1 MNNDFYLQRSNI
13 SSAVMNVALYECKR
27 PGASSSPWESDVEP
41 TSRNIC
47 LDPIPLK
54 LSSSRI
60 TEWTLY
66 MLSKR
71 KKNQKG
77 VTISVY
83 NKLKKTLMNHL
94 EEDGSASQNPTSE
107 VVSQP
112 PFEVV
117 SQPPFEVVS
126 QPLFNPAREGW
137 WFSCTS
143 SFGSKLSKMRL
154 SEKDLE
160 WFGL

>member
-1 MNNDFYLQRSNI
+1 
-13 SSAVMNVALYECKR
+13 
-27 PGASSSPWESDVEP
+27 
-41 TSRNIC
+41 
-47 LDPIPLK
+47 
-54 LSSSRI
+54 
-60 TEWTLY
+60 

-117 SQPPFEVVS
+117 SQP
-126 QPLFNPAREGW
+126 LFNPAREG
-137 WFSCTS
+137 
-143 SFGSKLSKMRL
+143 
-154 SEKDLE
+154 
-160 WFGL
+160 

>member
-1 MNNDFYLQRSNI
+1 
-13 SSAVMNVALYECKR
+13 
-27 PGASSSPWESDVEP
+27 
-41 TSRNIC
+41 
-47 LDPIPLK
+47 
-54 LSSSRI
+54 
-60 TEWTLY
+60 

-112 PFEVV
+112 PF
-117 SQPPFEVVS
+117 
-126 QPLFNPAREGW
+126 NPSREGW
-137 WFSCTS
+137 GFSSTS
-143 SFGSKLSKMRL
+143 FFESKSSKRRL
-154 SEKDLE
+154 SEKDLVS
-160 WFGL
+160 FDLQFILCI